1 MLLIHTLLFVMQK
14 KVIKKRVARKLDVK
28 DLRRSER
35 TKTLRCRNIKGPG
48 SDSTQPMVIDD
59 EDPEDQQM
67 VGEDPHKVGECLGTL
82 RDWSDIARRLTQ

>member
-1 MLLIHTLLFVMQK
+1 MQK

-28 DLRRSER
+28 DLRRSEM